1 MIKTSRSRRR
11 LSRLAA
17 VAIPAEP
24 PPTITISGDSRLACA
39 DVLDMFRSLSLPR
52 ALLMSAD
59 ALHADR
65 KFRLIAGGW
74 AGIDAQ
80 RAIRRTPADE
90 RGEQW
95 DDQAKP
101 LRIACDEHRH

>member
-1 MIKTSRSRRR
+1 M
-11 LSRLAA
+11 
-17 VAIPAEP
+17 AIPAEP

-65 KFRLIAGGW
+65 KFRLIAGFRW

-90 RGEQW
+90 RAEQR
-95 DDQAKP
+95 DEADQAKP

>member
-1 MIKTSRSRRR
+1 M
-11 LSRLAA
+11 
-17 VAIPAEP
+17 
-24 PPTITISGDSRLACA
+24 
-39 DVLDMFRSLSLPR
+39 LDMFRSLSLPR

-65 KFRLIAGGW
+65 KFRLIAGFRW

-90 RGEQW
+90 RGAPSRLLRLSKNLPHDWKEQRCFLGF
-95 DDQAKP
+95 A
-101 LRIACDEHRH
+101 A